1 MDDLKNIF
9 ISNPEIDKNAYLNW
23 RFNKYDS
30 NEEKFIELGSA
41 YFEVAIHLIE
51 ICKKDNDCNR
61 LDGWI
66 FPILFD
72 IYQGLELYLK
82 AYNHYL
88 NPEGNMTA
96 RGHNIKSICECIFNK
111 LQELKT
117 KYKDDGKKTEI
128 GDIYEEFKVV
138 RKFII
143 MLYDNTTADI
153 SFSRYPLNT
162 DMEDFF
168 YIGGK
173 EELDENN
180 HLYMGNITIDIER
193 LSEWINCIYS
203 ILEKHIY
210 YWKDVKNLENN
221 ADT

>member
-1 MDDLKNIF
+1 MCDLKNIF
-9 ISNPEIDKNAYLNW
+9 IANPEIDKNAYLNW
-23 RFNKYDS
+23 RFEKYDS
-30 NEEKFIELGSA
+30 DEKKFIELGDA

-51 ICKKDNDCNR
+51 ICKKDNYGSR

-88 NPEGNMTA
+88 NPKDKITDG
-96 RGHNIKSICECIFNK
+96 GHDIRSIGERIFSK

-117 KYKDDGKKTEI
+117 KYKDGGKKIEI
-128 GDIYEEFKVV
+128 DNIYEEFKIV
-138 RKFII
+138 RKFIK

-173 EELDENN
+173 EEIGENN
-180 HLYMGNITIDIER
+180 NLYMNNITIDIER
-193 LSEWINCIYS
+193 LNEWINCIYP

-210 YWKDVKNLENN
+210 YWEEAKNLEYNE
-221 ADT
+221 DI